1 MPWVLGYKNTK
12 ISNFTLFTR
21 YHISQDIVH
30 LSDPSLVSCRE
41 CQMLHHVWSA
51 RPCFVCCCHTDP
63 QISTDLVW
71 CPSLH
76 IFQPLWRHERPRE
89 ALSGLEMWHN
99 WSSLF
104 AHRNTRRE
112 FLSGLEIKPLI
123 RLHGNSGV
131 ILLYKNV
138 NLSVFYFSF
147 EFPRD
152 EGLITMQWC
161 TGAK

>member
-1 MPWVLGYKNTK
+1 MFMNCLNAMSAGLTK
-12 ISNFTLFTR
+12 YEAFQISHFSLDITFHKILFTC
-21 YHISQDIVH
+21 
-30 LSDPSLVSCRE
+30 LTLVSCLE
-41 CQMLHHVWSA
+41 CQMLHHVWWA
-51 RPCFVCCCHTDP
+51 RPCFVCCYHTDP

-112 FLSGLEIKPLI
+112 FLSGLEIKHLI

-138 NLSVFYFSF
+138 NLSVFFSHLN
-147 EFPRD
+147 FPVTRD
-152 EGLITMQWC
+152 
-161 TGAK
+161 